1 MASSAGKIII
11 FSKRN
16 IVIDTLLH
24 TIGIC
29 GEPHVKVVDIIPFYS
44 YIVESNIGLYV
55 NDSWQKLKN

>member
-1 MASSAGKIII
+1 
-11 FSKRN
+11 
-16 IVIDTLLH
+16 VIDTLLH